1 MASGWRKLLEEE
13 SEHQWLALGLF
24 LVFVVI
30 GGFLIGGTR
39 NLEGMVLGVDSNEN
53 FAFDDGHHIIE
64 IDYHSNSDWDGAHS
78 AILLNGSGM
87 RMYQQFSSSDV
98 NDIVPFDD
106 ELIRDVTFF
115 ESDDEG
121 TVTYSADQNT
131 ITTVVNGMPSNQIL
145 DDGNGSSFSIQGVAK
160 DTSDTIL
167 NNRVLITSE
176 DGGSGVRGLGMSGVT
191 ISSSPDPSVSWTD
204 LIYLEDNTYIATG
217 LFTYHDDNPAQLG
230 SKIVFANI
238 TWAGGSSPPQ
248 VRILAVMDNGSEVH
262 TLTLMKDGLAA
273 AASDEEVFI
282 ISKNSI
288 ETYDISATAMV
299 YELSE
304 DRLWFFG
311 ELGSKSILRMDV
323 ETGQETT
330 KNLQYALPLQP
341 TFVLIEGDS
350 LYIHGYDAKGESDRL
365 SLDLTLEGSM
375 SSGRGF
381 LNFLF
386 LFAGVLML
394 GTQLYTIIDRTLL
407 QKKR

>member
-87 RMYQQFSSSDV
+87 RMYQQFSSTDV

-106 ELIRDVTFF
+106 DLIRDVTFF
-115 ESDDEG
+115 QSDDEG

-145 DDGNGSSFSIQGVAK
+145 DDGSGSSFSIQGIAK

-191 ISSSPDPSVSWTD
+191 ISSTPDPSVSWTD
-204 LIYLEDNTYIATG
+204 LIYLEESTYVATG

-230 SKIVFANI
+230 SKIVFAHI
-238 TWAGGSSPPQ
+238 TWSGGSGAPE
-248 VRILAVMDNGSEVH
+248 VRILAVMDKGSGVH
-262 TLTLMKDGLAA
+262 TMVPMKDGFAA
-273 AASDEEVFI
+273 AASDQEVFI
-282 ISKNSI
+282 ISKDSI
-288 ETYDISATAMV
+288 ETHDISSTAMV
-299 YELSE
+299 YEACE
-304 DRLWFFG
+304 HRLWFFG
-311 ELGSKSILRMDV
+311 ELGTKSILRMDV
-323 ETGQETT
+323 ETGEQTT

-350 LYIHGYDAKGESDRL
+350 LYIHGYDEEGEPDRL

-386 LFAGVLML
+386 IFAGVLML
-394 GTQLYTIIDRTLL
+394 GTQLYTIIDRSLL

>member
-24 LVFVVI
+24 FAFVVI
-30 GGFLIGGTR
+30 GGFLIGGTG

-53 FAFDDGHHIIE
+53 FAFDNGHHIIE
-64 IDYHSNSDWDGAHS
+64 IDYHSNSGWDGAHS
-78 AILLNGSGM
+78 AILLNASGM
-87 RMYQQFSSSDV
+87 KMYQQFSSTDV

-106 ELIRDVTFF
+106 DLIRDVTFF
-115 ESDDEG
+115 ESDDDG

-131 ITTVVNGMPSNQIL
+131 ITTVVNGMLSDQIL
-145 DDGNGSSFSIQGVAK
+145 DDGAGSSFSIQGMAL

-191 ISSSPDPSVSWTD
+191 VSTSPNPSVSWTD
-204 LIYLEDNTYIATG
+204 IVFLENNTYIATG
-217 LFTYHDDNPAQLG
+217 LATYQDNSPALLG
-230 SKIVFANI
+230 TNIVFAHI
-238 TWAGGSSPPQ
+238 TWSGGSSAPE
-248 VRILAVMDNGSEVH
+248 VRISAVRDNGSGVH
-262 TLTLMKDGLAA
+262 SMVLMKDGFVA
-273 AASDEEVFI
+273 AASDREVFI
-282 ISKNSI
+282 ISENSI
-288 ETYDISATAMV
+288 EFYDISATAMV
-299 YELSE
+299 YEPCE
-304 DRLWFFG
+304 HRLWFFG
-311 ELGSKSILRMDV
+311 ELGTKSILRMDV
-323 ETGQETT
+323 ETGEETT

-341 TFVLIEGDS
+341 TFVLIEGES
-350 LYIHGYDAKGESDRL
+350 LYIHGYDEKGEPDRL

-386 LFAGVLML
+386 IFAGVLML
-394 GTQLYTIIDRTLL
+394 GTQLYTIIDRTLV

>member
-39 NLEGMVLGVDSNEN
+39 NLEGMVLGVDSDEN

-64 IDYHSNSDWDGAHS
+64 IAYHANSDWDGAHS
-78 AILLNGSGM
+78 AILLNSSGM
-87 RMYQQFSSSDV
+87 KMYQQLSSADV

-115 ESDDEG
+115 ESDEEG
-121 TVTYSADQNT
+121 TVTYSAAQNT
-131 ITTVVNGMPSNQIL
+131 ITTVVNAMPSNQIL
-145 DDGNGSSFSIQGVAK
+145 DDGTGSSFSIQGIAK
-160 DTSDTIL
+160 DTSDLIL

-204 LIYLEDNTYIATG
+204 LVFLEADTYIATG
-217 LFTYHDDNPAQLG
+217 VFTYHDDNPALLG
-230 SKIVFANI
+230 SKIVFAHI
-238 TWAGGSSPPQ
+238 TWAGGSNVPQ
-248 VRILAVMDNGSEVH
+248 VLISSVMGNGSEVH
-262 TLTLMKDGLAA
+262 SLTSMKNGLAA
-273 AASDEEVFI
+273 AASNQEAYI
-282 ISKNSI
+282 ISKDSI
-288 ETYDISATAMV
+288 EIHSISATAMV
-299 YELSE
+299 YEPCE
-304 DRLWFFG
+304 HRLWFFG
-311 ELGSKSILRMDV
+311 EQGSKSILRMDV
-323 ETGQETT
+323 ETGEETT

-350 LYIHGYDAKGESDRL
+350 LYIHGYDNKGEPDRL
-365 SLDLTLEGSM
+365 SLDLSLEGSM

>member
-24 LVFVVI
+24 LVFIVI

-39 NLEGMVLGVDSNEN
+39 NLEGMMLGVDSDEN

-64 IDYHSNSDWDGAHS
+64 IDYHANSEWDGAHS

-87 RMYQQFSSSDV
+87 KMYQQFSSADV

-106 ELIRDVTFF
+106 QLIRDVTFF
-115 ESDDEG
+115 ESDEEG
-121 TVTYSADQNT
+121 TVTYSASQNT
-131 ITTVVNGMPSNQIL
+131 ITTVVNGMLSNQIL
-145 DDGNGSSFSIQGVAK
+145 DDGIGSTFSIQGIAR

-167 NNRVLITSE
+167 NNRILITSE

-191 ISSSPDPSVSWTD
+191 VSSSPDPSVSWTE
-204 LIYLEDNTYIATG
+204 LVYLEDNTYIATG
-217 LFTYHDDNPAQLG
+217 VFTYHDNNPALLE
-230 SKIVFANI
+230 SKIVFAYI
-238 TWAGGSSPPQ
+238 TWAGGSEAPQ
-248 VRILAVMDNGSEVH
+248 VLISPVMGNGSEVH
-262 TLTLMKDGLAA
+262 SLTSMKDGLAA
-273 AASDEEVFI
+273 AASNQEAYT
-282 ISKNSI
+282 ISKDSI
-288 ETYDISATAMV
+288 EIHSISATAMV
-299 YELSE
+299 YEPSE
-304 DRLWFFG
+304 NRLWFFG
-311 ELGSKSILRMDV
+311 ELGTKSILRMDV
-323 ETGQETT
+323 ETGEETT
-330 KNLQYALPLQP
+330 KNLQYALPLEP

>member
-39 NLEGMVLGVDSNEN
+39 NLEGMVLGVDSDEN
-53 FAFDDGHHIIE
+53 FAFDGGHHIVE
-64 IDYHSNSDWDGAHS
+64 IDYHANSDWDGAHS
-78 AILLNGSGM
+78 AIVLNGSGM
-87 RMYQQFSSSDV
+87 KMYQQFSSEDV
-98 NDIVPFDD
+98 NDILPFDD
-106 ELIRDVTFF
+106 DLIRDVTFF
-115 ESDDEG
+115 GSDEDG
-121 TVTYSADQNT
+121 AVTYSAAPNT

-145 DDGNGSSFSIQGVAK
+145 DDGMSSSFSIQGMAT

-176 DGGSGVRGLGMSGVT
+176 GGGSGIRGLGLSGVT
-191 ISSSPDPSVSWTD
+191 VSSSPDPSVSWTG
-204 LIYLEDNTYIATG
+204 LVYLEDNTYIATG
-217 LFTYHDDNPAQLG
+217 LATYHDDNPAQLG
-230 SKIVFANI
+230 SNIVFAYI
-238 TWAGGSSPPQ
+238 TWSGGSTAPQ
-248 VRILAVMDNGSEVH
+248 VRISAVMDKGSEVH
-262 TLTLMKDGLAA
+262 SLTPMKDGLAA
-273 AASDEEVFI
+273 AASDREVFI
-282 ISKNSI
+282 ISKDSI
-288 ETYDISATAMV
+288 ESHNITATAMV
-299 YELSE
+299 YEPCQ

-323 ETGQETT
+323 ETGEETT

-341 TFVLIEGDS
+341 TFVVIEGDS
-350 LYIHGYDAKGESDRL
+350 LYIHGYDAKGDSDRL

>member
-39 NLEGMVLGVDSNEN
+39 NLEGMVLGVDSDEN

-64 IDYHSNSDWDGAHS
+64 IDYHANSDWDGAHS

-87 RMYQQFSSSDV
+87 KMYQQLSSANV
-98 NDIVPFDD
+98 NDIVPFDH
-106 ELIRDVTFF
+106 ETIRDVTFF
-115 ESDDEG
+115 ESDEEG
-121 TVTYSADQNT
+121 TVTYSATENT

-145 DDGNGSSFSIQGVAK
+145 DDGMGSSFSIQGIAK
-160 DTSDTIL
+160 DTSDLIL

-204 LIYLEDNTYIATG
+204 LVFLEDDTYIATG
-217 LFTYHDDNPAQLG
+217 VFTYHDDNPALLG
-230 SKIVFANI
+230 SKIVFAHI
-238 TWAGGSSPPQ
+238 TWAGGSNVPQ
-248 VRILAVMDNGSEVH
+248 VLISPVMGNGSEVH
-262 TLTLMKDGLAA
+262 SLTSMKDGLAA
-273 AASDEEVFI
+273 AASDQEVYI
-282 ISKNSI
+282 ISKDSI
-288 ETYDISATAMV
+288 EIHSTSATAMV
-299 YELSE
+299 YEPCE
-304 DRLWFFG
+304 HRLWFFG

-323 ETGQETT
+323 ETGEETT

-341 TFVLIEGDS
+341 TVVLIEGDS
-350 LYIHGYDAKGESDRL
+350 LYIHGYNTKGEPDRL

-386 LFAGVLML
+386 IFAGVLML

>member
-39 NLEGMVLGVDSNEN
+39 NLEGMVLGVDSDEN

-64 IDYHSNSDWDGAHS
+64 IAYHANSDWDGAHS
-78 AILLNGSGM
+78 AILLNSSGM
-87 RMYQQFSSSDV
+87 KMYQQLSSADV

-115 ESDDEG
+115 ESDEEG
-121 TVTYSADQNT
+121 TVTYSAAQNT
-131 ITTVVNGMPSNQIL
+131 ITTVVNAMPSNQIL
-145 DDGNGSSFSIQGVAK
+145 DDGTGSSFSIQGIAK
-160 DTSDTIL
+160 DTSDLIL

-204 LIYLEDNTYIATG
+204 LVFLEDDTYIATG
-217 LFTYHDDNPAQLG
+217 VFTYHDDNPALLG
-230 SKIVFANI
+230 SKIVFAHI
-238 TWAGGSSPPQ
+238 TWTGGSNVPQ
-248 VRILAVMDNGSEVH
+248 VLISSVMGNGSEVH
-262 TLTLMKDGLAA
+262 SLTSMKNGLAA
-273 AASDEEVFI
+273 AASNQEAYI
-282 ISKNSI
+282 ISKDSI
-288 ETYDISATAMV
+288 EIHSISATAMV
-299 YELSE
+299 YEPCE
-304 DRLWFFG
+304 HRLWFFG
-311 ELGSKSILRMDV
+311 EQGSKSILRMDV
-323 ETGQETT
+323 ETGEETT

-350 LYIHGYDAKGESDRL
+350 LYIHGYDNKGEPDRL
-365 SLDLTLEGSM
+365 SLDLSLEGSM

-394 GTQLYTIIDRTLL
+394 GTQLYTIIDRTLV

>member
-24 LVFVVI
+24 MTFVVI

-53 FAFDDGHHIIE
+53 YAFDDGYHIIE
-64 IDYHSNSDWDGAHS
+64 IDYHANSDWDGAHS

-87 RMYQQFSSSDV
+87 KMYQQFSSEDV

-106 ELIRDVTFF
+106 DIISDVTFF
-115 ESDDEG
+115 GSDEEG
-121 TVTYSADQNT
+121 TVTYSAAKNT
-131 ITTVVNGMPSNQIL
+131 ISTVANGMVSNQIL
-145 DDGNGSSFSIQGVAK
+145 DDGMNSSFTIRGIAK
-160 DTSDTIL
+160 DTSDLIL

-191 ISSSPDPSVSWTD
+191 VSSLPNPDVIWD
-204 LIYLEDNTYIATG
+204 GLVYLEDNVYVATG
-217 LFTYHDDNPAQLG
+217 VKTYTEDNPALPT
-230 SKIVFANI
+230 SLLVFAHI
-238 TWAGGSSPPQ
+238 TWAGGSSAPQ
-248 VRILAVMDNGSEVH
+248 VTISPFLPKGSEVH
-262 TLTLMKDGLAA
+262 TFTSMKNGLAA
-273 AASDEEVFI
+273 AASDQEVYI
-282 ISKNSI
+282 ISQDSI
-288 ETYDISATAMV
+288 ETLSISATAMV
-299 YELSE
+299 YEPCE
-304 DRLWFFG
+304 HRLWFFG
-311 ELGSKSILRMDV
+311 EIGSDSILRLDV
-323 ETGQETT
+323 ETREEST

-341 TFVLIEGDS
+341 TFVIIDGDS
-350 LYIHGYDAKGESDRL
+350 LYIHGYDGKGEPDRL

-386 LFAGVLML
+386 IFAGVLML
-394 GTQLYTIIDRTLL
+394 GTQLYTIIDRSLL

>member
-24 LVFVVI
+24 FAFVVI

-64 IDYHSNSDWDGAHS
+64 IDYHSNSGWDGAQS
-78 AILLNGSGM
+78 AILLNASGM
-87 RMYQQFSSSDV
+87 KMYQQFSSTDV

-106 ELIRDVTFF
+106 DLIRDVTFF
-115 ESDDEG
+115 QSDDEG

-131 ITTVVNGMPSNQIL
+131 ITTVVNGMLSEQIL
-145 DDGNGSSFSIQGVAK
+145 DDGAGSSFSIQGMAL

-191 ISSSPDPSVSWTD
+191 VSTSPDPSVSWTD
-204 LIYLEDNTYIATG
+204 IFFLENNTYIATG
-217 LFTYHDDNPAQLG
+217 LATYQDNSPALLG
-230 SKIVFANI
+230 TNIVFAHI
-238 TWAGGSSPPQ
+238 TWSGGSSAPE
-248 VRILAVMDNGSEVH
+248 VRISAVRDNGSGIHSMVS
-262 TLTLMKDGLAA
+262 MKDGFAA
-273 AASDEEVFI
+273 AASDREVFI
-282 ISKNSI
+282 ISEDSI
-288 ETYDISATAMV
+288 EFYNISATAMV
-299 YELSE
+299 YEPCE
-304 DRLWFFG
+304 HRLWFFG
-311 ELGSKSILRMDV
+311 ELGTKSILRMDV
-323 ETGQETT
+323 ETGEETT

-341 TFVLIEGDS
+341 TFVLIEGES
-350 LYIHGYDAKGESDRL
+350 LYIHGYDEKGEPDRL

-386 LFAGVLML
+386 IFAGVLML
-394 GTQLYTIIDRTLL
+394 GTQLYTIIDRTLV

>member
-53 FAFDDGHHIIE
+53 LAFDNGHHVID
-64 IDYHSNSDWDGAHS
+64 IDYHANSEWDGAHS
-78 AILLNGSGM
+78 AIVMNGSGM
-87 RMYQQFSSSDV
+87 KMYQQFSSDDV

-106 ELIRDVTFF
+106 QLIRDVTFF
-115 ESDDEG
+115 ESDEEG
-121 TVTYSADQNT
+121 TVTYSAAQNT
-131 ITTVVNGMPSNQIL
+131 ITTVVNGMSSNQIL
-145 DDGNGSSFSIQGVAK
+145 NDAMGSTFSIQGIAR

-167 NNRVLITSE
+167 NNRILITSE

-191 ISSSPDPSVSWTD
+191 VSSSPDPSVSWTE
-204 LIYLEDNTYIATG
+204 LVYLEDNTYIATG
-217 LFTYHDDNPAQLG
+217 IFTYHDNNPALLE
-230 SKIVFANI
+230 SKIVFAYI
-238 TWAGGSSPPQ
+238 TWAGGFDAPQ
-248 VRILAVMDNGSEVH
+248 VLISPVMGNGSEVH
-262 TLTLMKDGLAA
+262 SLTSMKDGLAA
-273 AASDEEVFI
+273 AASNQEAYT
-282 ISKNSI
+282 ISMDSI
-288 ETYDISATAMV
+288 EIHSISATAMV
-299 YELSE
+299 YEPSE
-304 DRLWFFG
+304 NRLWFFG
-311 ELGSKSILRMDV
+311 ELGTKSILRMDV
-323 ETGQETT
+323 ETGEETT

-350 LYIHGYDAKGESDRL
+350 LFIHGYDAKGESDRL

>member
-53 FAFDDGHHIIE
+53 LAFDDGHHVID
-64 IDYHSNSDWDGAHS
+64 IDYHANSEWDGAHS
-78 AILLNGSGM
+78 AIVMNGSGM
-87 RMYQQFSSSDV
+87 KMYQQFSSADV

-106 ELIRDVTFF
+106 QLIRDVTFF
-115 ESDDEG
+115 ESDEEG
-121 TVTYSADQNT
+121 TVTYSAAQNT
-131 ITTVVNGMPSNQIL
+131 ITTVVNGMSSNQIL
-145 DDGNGSSFSIQGVAK
+145 DDAMGSTFSIQGIAR

-167 NNRVLITSE
+167 NNRILITSE

-191 ISSSPDPSVSWTD
+191 VSSSPDPSVSWTE
-204 LIYLEDNTYIATG
+204 LVYLEDNTYIATG
-217 LFTYHDDNPAQLG
+217 IFTYHDNNPALLE
-230 SKIVFANI
+230 SKIIFAHI
-238 TWAGGSSPPQ
+238 TWAGGSDAPQ
-248 VRILAVMDNGSEVH
+248 VLISPVMGNGSEVH
-262 TLTLMKDGLAA
+262 SLTSMKDGLAA
-273 AASDEEVFI
+273 AASTQEAYT
-282 ISKNSI
+282 ISKDSI
-288 ETYDISATAMV
+288 EIHSISATAMV
-299 YELSE
+299 YEPSE
-304 DRLWFFG
+304 NRLWFFG

-323 ETGQETT
+323 ETGEETT

-350 LYIHGYDAKGESDRL
+350 LFIHGYDAKGESDRL

>member
-1 MASGWRKLLEEE
+1 MASGWRKLLKEE

-39 NLEGMVLGVDSNEN
+39 NLEGMVLGVDSDEN

-64 IDYHSNSDWDGAHS
+64 IAYHANSDWDGAHS
-78 AILLNGSGM
+78 AILLNSSGM
-87 RMYQQFSSSDV
+87 KMYQQLSSADV

-115 ESDDEG
+115 ESDEEG
-121 TVTYSADQNT
+121 TVTYSAAQNT

-145 DDGNGSSFSIQGVAK
+145 DDGMGSSFSIQGIAK
-160 DTSDTIL
+160 DTSDLIL

-204 LIYLEDNTYIATG
+204 LVFLEDDTYIATG
-217 LFTYHDDNPAQLG
+217 VFTYHDDNPALLG
-230 SKIVFANI
+230 SKIVFAHI
-238 TWAGGSSPPQ
+238 TWTGGSNVPQ
-248 VRILAVMDNGSEVH
+248 VLISSVMGNGSEVH
-262 TLTLMKDGLAA
+262 SLTSMKNGLAS
-273 AASDEEVFI
+273 AASNQEAYI
-282 ISKNSI
+282 ISKDSI
-288 ETYDISATAMV
+288 EIHSISATAMV
-299 YELSE
+299 YEPCE
-304 DRLWFFG
+304 HRLWFFG
-311 ELGSKSILRMDV
+311 EQGSKSILRMDV
-323 ETGQETT
+323 ETGEETT

-350 LYIHGYDAKGESDRL
+350 LYIHGYDNKGEPDRL
-365 SLDLTLEGSM
+365 SLDLSLEGSM

-394 GTQLYTIIDRTLL
+394 GTQLYTIIDRTLV